1 MIPASLL
8 PPAQLVPAPK
18 VRAVMS
24 VPRLGFMDMFFCALG
39 ILPKFGIEVS
49 KTTGAFWGQCMER
62 GMEQAIAEGCDY
74 VLTLDYDSVFTERH
88 LEQLLALAV
97 HYNLDAVAPIQIGRR
112 SEMPLFRLRASGA
125 DGEWMREVSRDTFS
139 SDLVRAGSAHF
150 GLTLIKASKLAS
162 LPKPW
167 FIGQPDE
174 CGRWGEGRIDD
185 DVNFWRGWEAAGNT
199 LHIASRVAIGH
210 AELKVLW
217 PDVNLEALHQHPSE
231 FWERRSAPEGA
242 WT

>member
-1 MIPASLL
+1 MIPASLA
-8 PPAQLVPAPK
+8 PMTERLVASPK
-18 VRAVMS
+18 VRGVMS
-24 VPRLGFMDMFFCALG
+24 VPRLGFMDMFFCALSV
-39 ILPKFGIEVS
+39 LPKFGIDVR

-62 GMEQAIAEGCDY
+62 GIEQAIAEGCDY
-74 VLTLDYDSVFTERH
+74 VLTLDYDSVFTADQ
-88 LEQLLALAV
+88 LEQLLGLAV
-97 HYNLDAVAPIQIGRR
+97 HYDLDAIAPIQIGRR
-112 SEMPLFRLRASGA
+112 SEMPLFRLRDGS
-125 DGEWMREVSRDTFS
+125 GEWMREVNRDTFS
-139 SDLVRAGSAHF
+139 GDLVRAGSAHF

-167 FIGQPDE
+167 FIGEPDE
-174 CGRWGEGRIDD
+174 SGRWGEGRIDD

-217 PDVNLEALHQHPSE
+217 PDCNLEALHQHPSE

>member
-1 MIPASLL
+1 
-8 PPAQLVPAPK
+8 
-18 VRAVMS
+18 
-24 VPRLGFMDMFFCALG
+24 MDMFFCALG

-112 SEMPLFRLRASGA
+112 SEMPLFRLRDGS
-125 DGEWMREVSRDTFS
+125 GEWMREVSRDTFS

-199 LHIASRVAIGH
+199 LHIASRVAIGTIGRPAFCH
-210 AELKVLW
+210 WLRYSDA
-217 PDVNLEALHQHPSE
+217 
-231 FWERRSAPEGA
+231 SAPVGSDFGRRGERAGCFRTCSISSSNA
-242 WT
+242 FSVFS